1 MATDVSDRSVDS
13 RVVCSVCLEPYRG
26 RQPKLLPCFHTFCLP
41 CLSQIALKKS
51 QGSKQDVPPP
61 SPTISCPTCRLE
73 IPVPS
78 GGVQCLQANI
88 YVDSSDAAPP
98 PVSSKSPSATLAV
111 QQGDGHEPNLQE
123 TVKTQ
128 VQVMDEVLA
137 RMAED
142 KEEIIRQRQ
151 ALEQDIKTRYT
162 AGDFWWKLSVGSV
175 RDLANKASNSCIIL
189 YSSLNAASGLR
200 HMAEARDQC
209 LSSLRCASQAAHDKL
224 EADMTVARS
233 LHTTLSQLAAHEDAA
248 REVQSSPIFQAA
260 LLNEASFRHYKQL
273 SKKTDPKRYF
283 SYSHSVAPSLVESL
297 EQFMGTVVPFGQTP
311 DLEKPDLHVDKI
323 PVNVDAEYMDLLT
336 NANLRND
343 FTNLQK
349 DVEKLQNS
357 LATLEHEN
365 AKLRK
370 LVKKNVAGEEA
381 EIGQL
386 RSDLTAM
393 QKDVGNMRQD
403 LDLEKKSTGGQIM
416 SVKDDLAT
424 TRSEISALRT
434 MATTAKN
441 SAGTIRFTPGVDD
454 KKMAWS
460 RVDGSGNLNSCTG
473 HVIVKVTR
481 GQRHHGVGNR
491 WDGLG
496 GVMCDV
502 CWSGPSV
509 CGHVPVIPS
518 PASRAHQG
526 NPGLVLTVLVG
537 SATRMIGIHWYE
549 VNIRATLVSG
559 SKRHYT
565 DLQLPVHLQVA

>member
-1 MATDVSDRSVDS
+1 MATD
-13 RVVCSVCLEPYRG
+13 
-26 RQPKLLPCFHTFCLP
+26 
-41 CLSQIALKKS
+41 IALKKS

-162 AGDFWWKLSVGSV
+162 A
-175 RDLANKASNSCIIL
+175 
-189 YSSLNAASGLR
+189 GLR

-441 SAGTIRFTPGVDD
+441 SAAVAFHAERTGSDYQSKRDETLILDHVVTNLGGGYDPKTGVFTTPVAGTYLFMATTNAAGGSKSEFWIVVDD

-460 RVDGSGNLNSCTG
+460 RVD
-473 HVIVKVTR
+473 
-481 GQRHHGVGNR
+481 
-491 WDGLG
+491 
-496 GVMCDV
+496 
-502 CWSGPSV
+502 
-509 CGHVPVIPS
+509 VIPS

-537 SATRMIGIHWYE
+537 SGKFKNGCR
-549 VNIRATLVSG
+549 RRKCSLK
-559 SKRHYT
+559 SKWRIFVLAQV
-565 DLQLPVHLQVA
+565 DFRKFLQCADKGCPNKKYGDGKSFGR